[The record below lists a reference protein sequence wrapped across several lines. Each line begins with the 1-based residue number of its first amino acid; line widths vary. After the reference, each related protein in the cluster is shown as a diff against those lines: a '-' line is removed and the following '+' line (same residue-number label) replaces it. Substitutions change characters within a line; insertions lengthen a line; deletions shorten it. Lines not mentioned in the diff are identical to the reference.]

1 MSTGNPISLVMV
13 EDNLD
18 LAQTVEDFLQAEPRL
33 KLAGIAHDSQGFREK
48 TAAHLPELALID
60 IHLDTPRAGLE
71 LLVWLRMHYP
81 VVKPVIMTV
90 NQGDV
95 LEAYQSGARG
105 YVLKTHLEILC
116 DTLLQVAQGHLI
128 IPSEVGELYVKQ
140 VAAAAELWKKS
151 AELDRFSDREKE
163 ILRLLNASMKREAI
177 ADKLG
182 ISFFTVRRH
191 IQNMLEKAGEP
202 TVKTL
207 LTRFGKVL
215 GSERA

>member
-1 MSTGNPISLVMV
+1 MSIGNPISLVMV

-18 LAQTVEDFLQAEPRL
+18 LAQTVEDFLKAEPRL
-33 KLAGIAHDSQGFREK
+33 KVAGIAHDSQGFRDK
-48 TAAHLPELALID
+48 ASAHLPDLALID
-60 IHLDTPRAGLE
+60 IHLDTPRAGLD
-71 LLVWLRMHYP
+71 LLLWLRMHCP

-105 YVLKTHLEILC
+105 YVLKDNLEILC

-128 IPSEVGELYVKQ
+128 IPSAVGELYVRQ

-151 AELDRFSDREKE
+151 AELERFSDREKE
-163 ILRLLNASMKREAI
+163 ILRLLAADMRREAI
-177 ADKLG
+177 GEKLG

-202 TVKTL
+202 TVKAL
-207 LTRFGKVL
+207 LARFGKVL
-215 GSERA
+215 GPGRP

>member
-1 MSTGNPISLVMV
+1 MSAENPISLVMV

-18 LAQTVEDFLQAEPRL
+18 LAHTVMDFLKGSPRL
-33 KLAGIAHDSQGFREK
+33 KLAGSAQDSRGFQEQIAAK
-48 TAAHLPELALID
+48 LPELALID
-60 IHLDTPRAGLE
+60 IHLDTARAGLD
-71 LLVWLRMHYP
+71 LLLWLRRHYP

-116 DTLLQVAQGHLI
+116 DTLVEVSRGKLI
-128 IPSEVGELYVKQ
+128 IPPEVGELYVKQ
-140 VAAAAELWKKS
+140 VAASAELWKKS
-151 AELDRFSDREKE
+151 VEMERFSERERE
-163 ILRLLNASMKREAI
+163 ILGLLRAKMRREEI
-177 ADKLG
+177 GEKLG

-202 TVKTL
+202 TVKAL
-207 LTRFGKVL
+207 LERFGKVL
-215 GSERA
+215 GP